1 MASLLNLKNITFTS
15 YEEEDRPVVHG
26 VFQLLCSF

>member
-15 YEEEDRPVVHG
+15 YEEEDSPFFMESV
-26 VFQLLCSF
+26 QLLCSF